1 MEVYDLAEGE
11 YRLTAQGRDDDAV
24 PVVAPLSLSV
34 VPRDL
39 VSD

>member
-1 MEVYDLAEGE
+1 
-11 YRLTAQGRDDDAV
+11 LTAQGRDHEIV
-24 PVVAPLSLSV
+24 TVVAPLALSV